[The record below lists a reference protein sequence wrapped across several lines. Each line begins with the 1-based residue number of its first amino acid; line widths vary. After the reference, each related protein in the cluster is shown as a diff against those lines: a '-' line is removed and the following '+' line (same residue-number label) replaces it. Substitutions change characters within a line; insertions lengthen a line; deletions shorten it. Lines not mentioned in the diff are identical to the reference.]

1 LVPGSF
7 RELVPGSFCEVTALG
22 TNAKLNECYLLN
34 CDISQAGAGGSITIT
49 GITVDAQG
57 VHVTVAL
64 TRTAGYNGGI
74 NGTLKL
80 QGTADLATAPATLTE
95 GVSVVNEKFA
105 TDGPATATF
114 TGSGA
119 TFFKAIV
126 E

>member
-1 LVPGSF
+1 MPASPGFPLVSDTP
-7 RELVPGSFCEVTALG
+7 ALT

-34 CDISQAGAGGSITIT
+34 CDISQVGAGGSITIT

-64 TRTAGYNGGI
+64 DRTAGIAGGI

-80 QGTADLATAPATLTE
+80 QGTADLATAPATLTTD
-95 GVSVVNEKFA
+95 VSVDNAKFT

>member
-1 LVPGSF
+1 MPASPGFPLVSDTP
-7 RELVPGSFCEVTALG
+7 ALT

-49 GITVDAQG
+49 GITVSG
-57 VHVTVAL
+57 SSVTVTVAL
-64 TRTAGYNGGI
+64 TRTAGYTGGI

-95 GVSVVNEKFA
+95 GVSVVNEKFT

>member
-1 LVPGSF
+1 MPASPGFPLVSDTP
-7 RELVPGSFCEVTALG
+7 ALT
-22 TNAKLNECYLLN
+22 TNAKQNECYLLN